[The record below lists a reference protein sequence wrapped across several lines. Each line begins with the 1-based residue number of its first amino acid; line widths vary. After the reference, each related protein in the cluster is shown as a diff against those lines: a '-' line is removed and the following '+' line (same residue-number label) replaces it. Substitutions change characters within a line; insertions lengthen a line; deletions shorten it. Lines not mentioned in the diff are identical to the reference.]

1 MDYVK
6 QWLVQNRRQAAV
18 VASLVFSTAVC
29 IVLLA
34 LRGLYAQSL
43 THADLLWNLF
53 LAWLPMLSAL
63 VAYNLHRRSRA
74 WTRRWARQWAW
85 LILVPCLAFWL
96 LFFPN
101 APYIL
106 TDMLHLQWPQYRV
119 PVWYDLILLVAFAW
133 TGAFLG
139 LVSLYLMQGIVR
151 RAAGRAMSWL
161 FTLVVLAL
169 AGFGVYLGRFPR
181 WNSWDVLTNPAVL
194 MLDIWG
200 RLTNPLANSRAFVF
214 SALFSL
220 CLVAMYLMLV
230 AVMDFHLDEAS

>member
-1 MDYVK
+1 VFRL
-6 QWLVQNRRQAAV
+6 QRLLHHRRRQAAV
-18 VASLVFSTAVC
+18 VGSLAFSTLLCLA
-29 IVLLA
+29 LLA
-34 LRGLYAQSL
+34 ARAVYTRS
-43 THADLLWNLF
+43 TDHFSMIWNLF
-53 LAWLPMLSAL
+53 LAWLPMLGAL
-63 VAYNLHRRSRA
+63 AAYNLAKRPGRS
-74 WTRRWARQWAW
+74 TW
-85 LILVPCLAFWL
+85 LLVLPFLVFWL

-106 TDMLHLQWPQYRV
+106 TDMLHLQYPQYRV

-151 RAAGRAMSWL
+151 RSAGRVTGWL

-181 WNSWDVLTNPAVL
+181 WNSWDMLTNPTL
-194 MLDIWG
+194 LLLDIWG
-200 RLTNPLANSRAFVF
+200 RISNPLANSRAWVF